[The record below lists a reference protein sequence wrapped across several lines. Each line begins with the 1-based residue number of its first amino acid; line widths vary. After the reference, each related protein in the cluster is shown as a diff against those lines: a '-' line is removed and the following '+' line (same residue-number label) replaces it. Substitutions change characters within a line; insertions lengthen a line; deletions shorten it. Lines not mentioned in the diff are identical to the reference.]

1 MSEHPAAETIEQVID
16 RLTQIIDT
24 ARDERSP
31 LGYFPALYRKVTV
44 RVAQGIKRGEFDD
57 GAWLERL
64 DVVFA
69 GRYLSAYDAYRAG
82 ESPSQSWAYAFRVA
96 GESRPIVLQHL
107 LLGINAHINLD
118 LGIATAQSVGSEQEL
133 ERRRADFDRINSILA
148 GLVEEVKEKLATTWM
163 TLRFFNRYLGSV
175 EDAIINF
182 SLEESRVGAWKSA
195 QNFVA
200 LAPPAWP
207 DAIERRD
214 RKIAKVGHIVRHPG
228 VIGTT
233 VNHII
238 RLGERGGVA
247 RKIDILS

>member
-1 MSEHPAAETIEQVID
+1 MPVACQLARRGNRCARLACDESKRLIEPEAGSVVAVAPLARWRPGLRGLAEVRRSD
-16 RLTQIIDT
+16 GMGVARL
-24 ARDERSP
+24 A
-31 LGYFPALYRKVTV
+31 K
-44 RVAQGIKRGEFDD
+44 
-57 GAWLERL
+57 
-64 DVVFA
+64 
-69 GRYLSAYDAYRAG
+69 
-82 ESPSQSWAYAFRVA
+82 
-96 GESRPIVLQHL
+96 
-107 LLGINAHINLD
+107 NA
-118 LGIATAQSVGSEQEL
+118 
-133 ERRRADFDRINSILA
+133 
-148 GLVEEVKEKLATTWM
+148 
-163 TLRFFNRYLGSV
+163 SV